1 MGVTFPPM
9 GDQWAGIISARFR
22 KLNEVAAPIVA
33 EVVKDEMLV
42 NTAEGHGFSN
52 DEYYE
57 EYTPAYA
64 QRRKQGRLKPVTL
77 RDKDLSL
84 ETANVVY
91 DGRGGLISFISK
103 GDIFRYH
110 HAGTAKGGRMRSIF
124 PKRVSSVP
132 KVVKRTALR
141 EGRRALSGQQ

>member
-1 MGVTFPPM
+1 MGLIIPM
-9 GDQWAGIISARFR
+9 GDQWAVIISSRLR
-22 KLNEVAAPIVA
+22 KLNEVAAPLVA

-64 QRRKQGRLKPVTL
+64 KRRKQGRLKPVTL

-91 DGRGGLISFISK
+91 DGLGGLISFVSK

-110 HAGTAKGGRMRSIF
+110 NDGTAKGGRMRSIF

-132 KVVKRTALR
+132 KIVKRTAQR
-141 EGRRALSGQQ
+141 EGRRVLSGQQ

>member
-1 MGVTFPPM
+1 MGVNFPM
-9 GDQWAGIISARFR
+9 GDQWALIVGSRLR

-33 EVVKDEMLV
+33 EVVREEMLT

-57 EYTPAYA
+57 EYTPKYA

-77 RDKDLSL
+77 RDRDLSL

-110 HAGTAKGGRMRSIF
+110 HDGTAKGGRMRSIF

-132 KVVKRTALR
+132 KIVKRTALR